1 MVAALGISVTP
12 RGTFGYS
19 AWTLELWCV
28 GAAVAAANPE
38 HTRAQ
43 WLWRVAS
50 VALGTQPGDW
60 THTMKWSPHSVQCKS
75 IISYRYR
82 VVAHQPC
89 PTPCHRWTA
98 ACQASLSST
107 SSWGFLKRMPIVWL
121 MPSNQLILWRPFSS
135 CPQSL
140 ETEKKKVFLLMK
152 TLNIYSL
159 HSFHL

>member
-1 MVAALGISVTP
+1 MGPLVTA
-12 RGTFGYS
+12 RGLWSCG
-19 AWTLELWCV
+19 AWAQKLRQRIQSTRGLSGCGVWLQLLW
-28 GAAVAAANPE
+28 
-38 HTRAQ
+38 
-43 WLWRVAS
+43 
-50 VALGTQPGDW
+50 GTQPGDW

>member
-1 MVAALGISVTP
+1 MGPLVTA
-12 RGTFGYS
+12 RGLWSCG
-19 AWTLELWCV
+19 AWAQQLRQRIQSTRGLSGCGVWLQLLW
-28 GAAVAAANPE
+28 
-38 HTRAQ
+38 
-43 WLWRVAS
+43 
-50 VALGTQPGDW
+50 GTQPGDW